1 MTVLVFLLSG
11 AMVAWALDGALG
23 LSFTA
28 KAVPVE
34 QARQEPVR
42 TPRAAP
48 TLRAITGVTGT
59 RLRLAGEAVGDAL
72 AARGRAAP
80 AIRTSRDD
88 VAAGDA
94 LAVRVGGLSGGGS
107 DERYR
112 LRRTG
117 RGYVLDAASAA
128 GAAAGLYRFADRVRG
143 GEDVQADR
151 GRVVAPKLGLRL
163 IDTGAVGLDADRARF
178 VGGKDYSLNSDVVGR
193 ALLPRAPWVD
203 GAEVGRIGQQFRTL
217 VRHAVRDGYNGVVV
231 PGFLEYVTFSGVG
244 DGRSVYP
251 ADDVHV
257 ARARA
262 MVKAFAP
269 VWRYA
274 HEAGMRVYF
283 QTDMLALSPPLRR
296 YLEREFG
303 RLDTENPK
311 LWSVYAAG
319 LEELF
324 HAMPFASGV
333 MIRTGEGG
341 SAYRLPGWDY
351 TSAIEVTTAGSV
363 RAMLRSLLGAAE
375 RAGGDREVIFRTWSV
390 GVGAVGD
397 LHTNPASYR
406 AVLDGMDDPR
416 LIVSTKYSQ
425 GDFYSHLPL
434 NPTLLGGSQRR
445 IVEFQA
451 RREFEGQGA
460 LPDDLAE
467 LEQTALRR
475 FLSANPHIEGVW
487 TWAQTGGPLYAGPR
501 SLYLRTG
508 FWQLWDVNVYLTARL
523 AQDPET
529 DVAKARTAW
538 IRRTFSDDPATVAA
552 IGRIL
557 GLSRATITKGLYIG
571 PYADTSAKA
580 LGLEPPPMMWIFEW
594 DIATGDSAAL
604 SSIYAATRTRMPEA
618 LADAQRAVE
627 LSRRQQRL
635 LSGTD
640 PGTWRDAQL
649 RERFADALAYQT
661 NLLTVLGEYRGAVL
675 WHQRWLDT
683 GSADASRRW
692 HAAEHRFRAAAKDHE
707 QRYGDD
713 LALPAYNF
721 TAADGGLRRA
731 DRDPAMAWWARAL
744 LLALLLTAVAAVTL
758 RRLPGAAGVRA
769 LLTASLR
776 PWQVRTLPEPP
787 GRLDRLVVWML
798 PGLVL
803 VLSRAVQTWFL
814 APVHVAVTMGAWVVF
829 AGVLRCAVGRHGY
842 RLAAAVGGAALLRT
856 LLLLG
861 VLAVRG
867 PGFYWF
873 GFWTSAAGRFL
884 YVMVAWAL
892 FLWVCAAA
900 WWALRLG
907 YRLSARRAWG
917 WLLGAVGST
926 VSVGALVAWA
936 VGTETSLSTW
946 NDQMALL
953 PWGLHRILGLTE
965 YLGIPG
971 TVPRTLTVAAAVV
984 TVASALLVTVRRRGE
999 SAEETSGAERRAGQV
1014 SR

>member
-11 AMVAWALDGALG
+11 VMVAWALDGALG

-28 KAVPVE
+28 KVVPVE
-34 QARQEPVR
+34 RARQESVRSPREAPVLR
-42 TPRAAP
+42 T
-48 TLRAITGVTGT
+48 ITGVTGT

-72 AARGRAAP
+72 VARGRAAP
-80 AIRTSRDD
+80 AIRTRHDD
-88 VAAGDA
+88 RVADDA
-94 LAVRVGGLSGGGS
+94 LAVRVGGLSRGGS

-112 LRRTG
+112 LRRVG
-117 RGYVLDAASAA
+117 SGYVLDAASAA

-151 GRVVAPKLGLRL
+151 GRVVAPRLGLRL
-163 IDTGAVGLDADRARF
+163 IDTGAVGLDADPARF
-178 VGGKDYSLNSDVVGR
+178 AGGRDYSLNSDVVGT

-203 GAEVGRIGQQFRTL
+203 SAKAEQIGRQFRTL

-251 ADDVHV
+251 AGDVHV

-283 QTDMLALSPPLRR
+283 QTDMLALSPPLRG
-296 YLEREFG
+296 YLEGEFG
-303 RLDTENPK
+303 SLDTENAK

-324 HAMPFASGV
+324 HVMPFASGV

-351 TSAIEVTTAGSV
+351 TSAIEVTTARSV
-363 RAMLRSLLGAAE
+363 RVMLRSLLGATAH
-375 RAGGDREVIFRTWSV
+375 AGGDREVIFRTWSV

-397 LHTNPASYR
+397 LHTNPASYK
-406 AVLDGMDDPR
+406 AVLDGIDDPR

-460 LPDDLAE
+460 LPDDVAE

-475 FLSANPHIEGVW
+475 FLSANPRVEGVW
-487 TWAQTGGPLYAGPR
+487 TWAQSGGPLYAGPR

-523 AQDPET
+523 AQDPDT
-529 DVAKARTAW
+529 DLAEARAAW
-538 IRRTFSDDPATVAA
+538 IRRTFSEDPSTVAA
-552 IGRIL
+552 IGQIL

-594 DIATGDSAAL
+594 DIATGDSATL
-604 SSIYAATRTRMPEA
+604 SSIYAATRARVPEA
-618 LADAQRAVE
+618 LADARKAVE
-627 LSRRQQRL
+627 LSRRQQQL
-635 LSGTD
+635 LSRTD
-640 PGTWRDAQL
+640 AGTWRDPQM

-661 NLLTVLGEYRGAVL
+661 NLLTVLGEYRSAVL

-683 GSADASRRW
+683 GSAEASRQW
-692 HAAEHRFRAAAKDHE
+692 HAAEDRFRTAAETHAH
-707 QRYGDD
+707 RYGND

-744 LLALLLTAVAAVTL
+744 LFALLLIAMAAMTL
-758 RRLPGAAGVRA
+758 RRLPGAAGIRA
-769 LLTASLR
+769 LLTGALR
-776 PWQVRTLPEPP
+776 PWQVRMLPEPS
-787 GRLDRLVVWML
+787 GQVDRVVVWVL
-798 PGLVL
+798 PGLFL
-803 VLSRAVQTWFL
+803 VLSRAVQTWFM
-814 APVHVAVTMGAWVVF
+814 APVHVAVTLGAWMVF
-829 AGVLRCAVGRHGY
+829 AGVLRCAAGRHGY
-842 RLAAAVGGAALLRT
+842 RLAAAVGGSALLRT

-873 GFWTSAAGRFL
+873 GFWTSASGRFL

-907 YRLSARRAWG
+907 YGLSVRRSWG

-926 VSVGALVAWA
+926 ALVGAAVVWA

-971 TVPRTLTVAAAVV
+971 TVPPALAVTAAAV
-984 TVASALLVTVRRRGE
+984 TVASALLVTGRRRGGT
-999 SAEETSGAERRAGQV
+999 AVKTDSGRR
-1014 SR
+1014 